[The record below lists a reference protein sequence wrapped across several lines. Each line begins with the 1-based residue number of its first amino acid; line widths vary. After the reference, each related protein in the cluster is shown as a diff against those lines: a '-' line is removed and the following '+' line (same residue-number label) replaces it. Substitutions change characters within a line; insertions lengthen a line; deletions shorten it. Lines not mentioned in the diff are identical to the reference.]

1 MFEYISMKQ
10 QLIKE
15 KNRNAILRVA
25 NAELAANVDYLS
37 MMCGVELD
45 NESEEVCENEQEIS

>member
-1 MFEYISMKQ
+1 MFKYIPVKKQ
-10 QLIKE
+10 IIEERK
-15 KNRNAILRVA
+15 KNAVLRST

-45 NESEEVCENEQEIS
+45 NESEEVCEDEQELS

>member
-15 KNRNAILRVA
+15 KNLNAIQRA
-25 NAELAANVDYLS
+25 ESAELAANVDYLS

-45 NESEEVCENEQEIS
+45 SESEEVCENEQELS

>member
-1 MFEYISMKQ
+1 MFKYIPIKK
-10 QLIKE
+10 QLIKG
-15 KNRNAILRVA
+15 KNQRAILRAA

-45 NESEEVCENEQEIS
+45 DESEEVCEDEQEL